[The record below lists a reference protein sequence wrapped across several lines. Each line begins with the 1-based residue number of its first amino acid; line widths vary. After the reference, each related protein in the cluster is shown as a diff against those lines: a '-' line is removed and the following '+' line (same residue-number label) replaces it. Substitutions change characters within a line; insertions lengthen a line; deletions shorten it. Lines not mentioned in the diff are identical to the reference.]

1 MAIPWNIPESSG
13 QFDQKRIQKT
23 IYPFLFSNKRNNFKF
38 FFLHRE
44 REREEVIGGRK
55 QGSLDERSF
64 DPSPLLFFF
73 IISCFPLLLLFH
85 FLLYIH
91 INLLSIPFHYT
102 QFYFFSLSLS
112 LSLSLIIYF
121 LGKPKVSNP
130 HIIIIPFKS
139 TNPFDKN
146 ANTIWEIVA

>member
-23 IYPFLFSNKRNNFKF
+23 IYPFLFSNKRKNFKF
-38 FFLHRE
+38 FFFQRE
-44 REREEVIGGRK
+44 RERRGYRRK
-55 QGSLDERSF
+55 KARKSRRKELWPFSSPFLLHNQLFSSSSLIPF
-64 DPSPLLFFF
+64 PFIYTYQSPLN
-73 IISCFPLLLLFH
+73 SFPLHTIL
-85 FLLYIH
+85 FLL
-91 INLLSIPFHYT
+91 
-102 QFYFFSLSLS
+102 SLSLS